1 MLPISLGMAW
11 LLLGPLCLWLL
22 VKGSNP
28 ERAGAVATL
37 ALLEAGTIAMSVLPH
52 PAVPATRPAAAHT
65 LRAPPARSAAPRPRS
80 GSTPKQAGPHSRSAT
95 PMPGSCDERAQVPR
109 LAREQPGGSL
119 LLSWPATPHECDR
132 AVVALRTRD
141 RKLLIWLRTTR
152 HAARQQTRPGV
163 LTLPVHVRSG
173 TASLTVPLHGKTR
186 YTATDGRSGHR
197 IPRSAA

>member
-52 PAVPATRPAAAHT
+52 AAAPATRPAAAHT

-80 GSTPKQAGPHSRSAT
+80 GSTPKQAGPDSHS
-95 PMPGSCDERAQVPR
+95 PMPASCDERAQVPR
-109 LAREQPGGSL
+109 VARKQPGGSL

-152 HAARQQTRPGV
+152 RAARQETRPGV

-186 YTATDGRSGHR
+186 YTAIDGRSGHR